1 MNCLLTCFK
10 DLGYLFNPLMKS
22 EHKMLNHRED
32 HREGRSI
39 SATTM
44 EKMGMVCISTLT
56 QEDILKMA
64 KKEVL
69 EDK

>member
-10 DLGYLFNPLMKS
+10 GLGYQLNSLMKS

-32 HREGRSI
+32 HREGRNI
-39 SATTM
+39 SAIIM
-44 EKMGMVCISTLT
+44 EKMGMVCIFALT
-56 QEDILKMA
+56 QEDILEMA

-69 EDK
+69 EDN